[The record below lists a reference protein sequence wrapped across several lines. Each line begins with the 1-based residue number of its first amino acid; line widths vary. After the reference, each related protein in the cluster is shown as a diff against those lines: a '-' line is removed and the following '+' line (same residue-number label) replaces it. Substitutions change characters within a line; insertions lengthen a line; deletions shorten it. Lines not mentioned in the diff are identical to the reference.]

1 MQKLNLEF
9 SAGQVMKA
17 LWLNLISQKTDE
29 IVDEVN
35 TLPAMRA
42 ATEEVALRVDA
53 IDSTIKNRA
62 IEIELEAD
70 GDLAVLV
77 GEENTEFQNG
87 YISDN
92 GDVILEFNYE

>member
-35 TLPAMRA
+35 TLPDMRA

-53 IDSTIKNRA
+53 V
-62 IEIELEAD
+62 EAEGVD
-70 GDLAVLV
+70 ISQADFDALQESGNLDP
-77 GEENTEFQNG
+77 TKTY
-87 YISDN
+87 YI
-92 GDVILEFNYE
+92 YE

>member
-17 LWLNLISQKTDE
+17 IWLNLISQKTDE

-53 IDSTIKNRA
+53 V
-62 IEIELEAD
+62 EAEGVD
-70 GDLAVLV
+70 ISQADFDALQESGNLDP
-77 GEENTEFQNG
+77 TKTY
-87 YISDN
+87 YI
-92 GDVILEFNYE
+92 YE